1 MWKKFPSVCLH
12 IQMLALPCTI
22 QSSHQNLG
30 QTTYNE
36 DYVYVHIFS
45 ILDEETACSRKI
57 DVEEALRS
65 KACVEVEEA
74 CAL

>member
-1 MWKKFPSVCLH
+1 MWQKFPSVCLH
-12 IQMLALPCTI
+12 IQMLALPCTN
-22 QSSHQNLG
+22 QSSPQNLG

-36 DYVYVHIFS
+36 DNVYTFFS